1 MTDLTT
7 SPEKNEKGL
16 DRIVAFSDAVFGF
29 AITLLV
35 LALLEI
41 PRPEANENILESFFG
56 HWHAFL
62 AFLVG
67 FLTIFVCWLNHHHM
81 YGHIRRAD
89 STLLWINGFLLLII
103 TFTPLPTAILAE
115 FLDKENHIGISLFG
129 FTYFLIASFYYLTW
143 SHAFNKRL
151 TEEETD
157 QRYLQ
162 CIKLTYRYAAVYT
175 FITFWVCFVSTPVAI
190 SLYGLMFLVFAFPK
204 AFARKLQ
211 QWKYQSSSA

>member
-1 MTDLTT
+1 MSSSTVST
-7 SPEKNEKGL
+7 EKKEKAL

-81 YGHIRRAD
+81 YGYITHANP
-89 STLLWINGFLLLII
+89 TLLWINGFLLLII
-103 TFTPLPTAILAE
+103 TFTPLPTAVLAE

-143 SHAFNKRL
+143 SYAFNNGL
-151 TEEETD
+151 TEEEND
-157 QRYLQ
+157 QQYFL
-162 CIKLTYRYAAVYT
+162 CIKLTYRYASIYT
-175 FITFWVCFVSTPVAI
+175 FITFWVCFISTPVAI
-190 SLYGLMFLVFAFPK
+190 ILYGLMFLVFAFPK

-211 QWKYQSSSA
+211 QLKYKS